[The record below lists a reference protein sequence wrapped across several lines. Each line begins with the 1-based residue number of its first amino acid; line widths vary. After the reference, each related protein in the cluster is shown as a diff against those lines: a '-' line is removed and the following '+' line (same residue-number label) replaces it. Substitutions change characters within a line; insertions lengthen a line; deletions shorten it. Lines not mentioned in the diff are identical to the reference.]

1 MWLKARSAVCHV
13 QIVRSFV
20 MSSFES
26 AVPKFPV
33 PASRLIWK
41 GDSSRSFRELSAA
54 AASRSGENGTSGC
67 VWRQPPASGTVMQFS
82 RPQLLVMDAVPG
94 LAVVTPDDIA
104 WSDVAFQFRA
114 TPEASVASGRLLIF
128 ASSGNSAGL
137 DTALQPAFVAAV
149 SAAGGWWRFPGDFVL
164 RPATCY
170 WLLAE
175 VSMQFGIGCGAT
187 AAELLAA
194 DAPGREFSQ
203 LSGFSPLFCLRGTP
217 LQPLPI
223 TWSRG
228 AGAVD
233 AAIVKFGS
241 AGSAGVQGTICAD

>member
-1 MWLKARSAVCHV
+1 MWLKARSAVSHV

-41 GDSSRSFRELSAA
+41 GDSGRSFRELSAA
-54 AASRSGENGTSGC
+54 AAPRSGESGVAGC
-67 VWRQPPASGTVMQFS
+67 VWRQPPASGTVVEFCS
-82 RPQLLVMDAVPG
+82 GQLLVMDAVPG
-94 LAVVTPDDIA
+94 LAVVTPGHIA
-104 WSDVAFQFRA
+104 WSDVAFQFRSTA
-114 TPEASVASGRLLIF
+114 EASVASGRLLIF
-128 ASSGNSAGL
+128 ASSGNFAEL
-137 DTALQPAFVAAV
+137 DTAFVAAV
-149 SAAGGWWRFPGDFVL
+149 SAVGGWWHFPGDFVL
-164 RPATCY
+164 QPATCY

-194 DAPGREFSQ
+194 DAPGQEFSQ